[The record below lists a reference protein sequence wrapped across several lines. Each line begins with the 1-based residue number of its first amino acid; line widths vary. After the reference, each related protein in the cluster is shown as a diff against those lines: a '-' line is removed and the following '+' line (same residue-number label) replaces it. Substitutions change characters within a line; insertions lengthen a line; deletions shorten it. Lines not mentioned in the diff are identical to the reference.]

1 MNMSHPFYRFY
12 NILFGRKVF
21 YPFNRFLFKL
31 SLRGLG
37 INNYENQR
45 ASGENT
51 FIEKTA
57 KKLEVAFDVGGNV
70 GDYAKTIKQFNK
82 ECQVYS
88 FEPHPAAYVRLA
100 EVAKEHVFEAFNFG
114 FGKENGTSNLYDYAN
129 TSFSSH
135 ASIHPAVIKDIHK
148 GRRVKYEIE
157 IRSIDAFVEEHGLA
171 KIDLL
176 KIDTE
181 GCEYDILLGASGVLA
196 ARKVKLIHFEF
207 NEMNVIS
214 RVFFRDFFHLLRN
227 FDLFRMLRGGLIRL
241 HEYRPVENELF
252 AYQNILAV
260 HKSCLSDFV
269 Y

>member
-37 INNYENQR
+37 IYNYENQR
-45 ASGENT
+45 ASGEKT

-70 GDYAKTIKQFNK
+70 GDYAKEIKQFNK
-82 ECQVYS
+82 ECRVYS
-88 FEPHPAAYVRLA
+88 FEPHPAAYARLV
-100 EVAKEHVFEAFNFG
+100 EMAKEHAFEAFNFG
-114 FGKENGTSNLYDYAN
+114 FGKENGKSNLYDYAN

-135 ASIHPAVIKDIHK
+135 ASIHPAVIRDIHK

-157 IRSIDAFVEEHGLA
+157 IRTIDAFVEEHGIA

-181 GCEYDILLGASGVLA
+181 GCEYDILLGASSVLA
-196 ARKVKLIHFEF
+196 ARKVNLIHFEF

-214 RVFFRDFFHLLRN
+214 RVFFRAFFVCSGTSIYI
-227 FDLFRMLRGGLIRL
+227 RMLRGSLIRL
-241 HEYRPVENELF
+241 HEYRPIKNELF
-252 AYQNILAV
+252 AYQNTPAV

>member
-1 MNMSHPFYRFY
+1 MSMTHPFYRFY

-37 INNYENQR
+37 IYNYESQR
-45 ASGENT
+45 ASGEKT

-82 ECQVYS
+82 ECHVYS
-88 FEPHPAAYVRLA
+88 FEPHPVAYARLA
-100 EVAKEHVFEAFNFG
+100 ETAKEYVFQAFNFG
-114 FGKENGTSNLYDYAN
+114 FGKENGTSNLYDHAN
-129 TSFSSH
+129 SSFSSH
-135 ASIHPAVIKDIHK
+135 ASVYPDAIEKIHK
-148 GRRVKYEIE
+148 DRHVKYEIE
-157 IRSIDAFVEEHGLA
+157 IRTVDDFVKQHGIEN
-171 KIDLL
+171 IDLL

-181 GCEYDILLGASGVLA
+181 GCEYDILLGASNVLA
-196 ARKVKLIHFEF
+196 ARRVKLVHFEF
-207 NEMNVIS
+207 NEMNVLS
-214 RVFFRDFFHLLRN
+214 RVFFRDFLRLLQE
-227 FDLFRMLRGGLIRL
+227 FYLFRMLRGGLIRL
-241 HEYRPVENELF
+241 HEYRPIENELF

-260 HKSCLSDFV
+260 HKPCLTDFL